1 MNQKTEMQ
9 QITEQATF
17 QIHCAMEQLDWLRS
31 TLHIVRERLQGEKD
45 FQHLAK
51 LCGLAIYNVDD
62 WHNQLDCE
70 RESLESRLKAVEE
83 GVQ

>member
-9 QITEQATF
+9 QIAQKGID
-17 QIHCAMEQLDWLRS
+17 QIHCAMEQIDWLRS

-51 LCGLAIYNVDD
+51 LLGLAIYNTDD
-62 WHNQLDCE
+62 WHNLLDCE
-70 RESLESRLKAVEE
+70 RESLENRLKVAEE
-83 GVQ
+83 SLQ